1 MHNSRSGGRSA
12 RLPHHG
18 QGEVFKGTRK
28 WTAHGGEEFSGSQ
41 VIRVPAGQFMAR
53 ASSQALR
60 ISVAPGI
67 QEKDGH
73 TLECNDS
80 SVHQTS
86 RRDRIQKDFFSC
98 CRLNK
103 LWKTL
108 QSRNERSIFLS
119 ANIHNW
125 ASRVLS
131 GSIQGSITRRIG
143 QFDEEGYPMGRI
155 VWDLRT
161 NEEVLAITIPRA
173 DPANGEDPTPAG

>member
-67 QEKDGH
+67 QEKVSH
-73 TLECNDS
+73 TLEFSDS
-80 SVHQTS
+80 MVHQTS
-86 RRDRIQKDFFSC
+86 RRDRIQKSFLRF
-98 CRLNK
+98 RLLNK
-103 LWKTL
+103 LLKTP
-108 QSRNERSIFLS
+108 QSFRDRAMFVSTNFHKS
-119 ANIHNW
+119 
-125 ASRVLS
+125 ASRFVS
-131 GSIQGSITRRIG
+131 RSVQGSIQG
-143 QFDEEGYPMGRI
+143 M
-155 VWDLRT
+155 
-161 NEEVLAITIPRA
+161 AM
-173 DPANGEDPTPAG
+173 